1 MHYPGVSDMRTDT
14 AHDSHG
20 TQRMFD
26 QVSTPSIGGTIAQ
39 DVGAEP
45 RLWVRMVAP
54 VLERLDECI
63 LLVEPPS
70 PPCYRN
76 LAARRLFATHDEGG
90 SLEEAIRRVA
100 TAALDATRQATA
112 ETTEVRAAAA
122 QYRLRAHSVHP
133 PQRDSSDGPA
143 ILVVVEPL
151 VLPLPR
157 REALMRRFGLTARE
171 AEVGLLLAQGMRNSA
186 IALALVLSPNTVR
199 HYTESV
205 MVKLGVHTRAA
216 VARALL
222 AMASVPPRG

>member
-1 MHYPGVSDMRTDT
+1 
-14 AHDSHG
+14 
-20 TQRMFD
+20 MFD
-26 QVSTPSIGGTIAQ
+26 QLRTSSTGGTMTQ
-39 DVGAEP
+39 EEGVEP

-76 LAARRLFATHDEGG
+76 LAARRLFDSHDEGS

-100 TAALDATRQATA
+100 TAAFDATRHAAT
-112 ETTEVRAAAA
+112 ETSEVRAAAA
-122 QYRLRAHSVHP
+122 QFRLRAHTVHP
-133 PQRDSSDGPA
+133 PQRDDTDGPA

-171 AEVGLLLAQGMRNSA
+171 AEVGLLLAQGLRNSA
-186 IALALVLSPNTVR
+186 IALALALSPNTVR

-222 AMASVPPRG
+222 ALASAPTRG

>member
-1 MHYPGVSDMRTDT
+1 
-14 AHDSHG
+14 
-20 TQRMFD
+20 MFD
-26 QVSTPSIGGTIAQ
+26 QVRTPSIGGTMALLGG
-39 DVGAEP
+39 DESHA
-45 RLWVRMVAP
+45 WVRMVAP

-76 LAARRLFATHDEGG
+76 LAARRLFASHGEGG
-90 SLEEAIRRVA
+90 SLEEAVLSIA
-100 TAALDATRQATA
+100 TAALDATLRSSA
-112 ETTEVRAAAA
+112 ETAEVRAAAA

-133 PQRDSSDGPA
+133 PHRDGTAGPA

-151 VLPLPR
+151 LLPLPR

-171 AEVGLLLAQGMRNSA
+171 AEVGLLLAQGLRNTA
-186 IALALVLSPNTVR
+186 IALALALSPNTVR

-222 AMASVPPRG
+222 AMASGTSRG

>member
-1 MHYPGVSDMRTDT
+1 
-14 AHDSHG
+14 
-20 TQRMFD
+20 MFD
-26 QVSTPSIGGTIAQ
+26 QVGSPSIGGTTAQ
-39 DVGAEP
+39 EGGEESHP
-45 RLWVRMVAP
+45 WVRMVAP
-54 VLERLDECI
+54 VLERLEECI

-100 TAALDATRQATA
+100 TAAFDATMQAAA
-112 ETTEVRAAAA
+112 ETAEVRAAAA
-122 QYRLRAHSVHP
+122 QYRLRAHTVHP
-133 PQRDSSDGPA
+133 PQRDGRAGPA

-151 VLPLPR
+151 ILPLPR

-171 AEVGLLLAQGMRNSA
+171 ADVGLLLAQGLRNSA
-186 IALALVLSPNTVR
+186 IALALALSPNTVR

-222 AMASVPPRG
+222 AMASAPSRG